1 MTAHKNHLW
10 TFSKI
15 ISNQAALPEI
25 VVLLI
30 WVRAQA
36 LDSLQSPQVILLC
49 HPADNHCARNKS

>member
-15 ISNQAALPEI
+15 ISNQAALPES

-36 LDSLQSPQVILLC
+36 LDFYKVP
-49 HPADNHCARNKS
+49 R